1 MCCDESIYRITDFQ
15 KSANAAQSRALF
27 PTLPSVS
34 KCLLAQSPVEKIVST
49 DLGWGRWN
57 EAGSGQIHDWPCLR
71 GQPGGMFLSI
81 QKLWFVYVALPYAHT
96 GRRKEGRSRHRDPP
110 GSLSSLALN

>member
-49 DLGWGRWN
+49 DLG
-57 EAGSGQIHDWPCLR
+57 
-71 GQPGGMFLSI
+71 
-81 QKLWFVYVALPYAHT
+81 
-96 GRRKEGRSRHRDPP
+96 
-110 GSLSSLALN
+110 